1 MAKQKEIKFQ
11 DRHGDLRGRQNGMEF
26 WIRKGEPQTKSGE
39 KRYFVAIYPVSNNP
53 RQISTL
59 SRQDF
64 DLAGAKE
71 FCQKIAA
78 GEINL
83 EDLQAAYDAEDAAK
97 EQAAILDV
105 TERAKK
111 FHARLDAMGLKYRD
125 LLELEVLAHSLGDV
139 GHNILLGYERGEGW
153 PEAAGQTPTEREPET
168 GENPYWAIYPLPED
182 CRSLFVFASAEQ
194 FDRCVKNGV
203 IPLHDDRDSPGEMRI
218 PCFIGYA
225 VTQDL
230 KCLDKLAGLSGA
242 IQEQGK
248 QPDHSE
254 TTGI

>member
-11 DRHGDLRGRQNGMEF
+11 DRHGALRGRQNGMEF
-26 WIRKGEPQTKSGE
+26 WIRKDEPQTGSGE
-39 KRYFVAIYPVSNNP
+39 QRYFVAIYPVSNNP
-53 RQISTL
+53 QQINTL

-78 GEINL
+78 GEIKL

-97 EQAAILDV
+97 EQAAIRDV

-125 LLELEVLAHSLGDV
+125 LLELEVLAHSLGNM

-153 PEAAGQTPTEREPET
+153 PETADTRKGTADHVVEVQGRQSGET
-168 GENPYWAIYPLPED
+168 GQE
-182 CRSLFVFASAEQ
+182 FVGK
-194 FDRCVKNGV
+194 VKQ
-203 IPLHDDRDSPGEMRI
+203 II
-218 PCFIGYA
+218 
-225 VTQDL
+225 QDL
-230 KCLDKLAGLSGA
+230 SGSRRSF
-242 IQEQGK
+242 Q
-248 QPDHSE
+248 
-254 TTGI
+254 

>member
-71 FCQKIAA
+71 FCKKIAA
-78 GEINL
+78 GEIKL
-83 EDLQAAYDAEDAAK
+83 E
-97 EQAAILDV
+97 
-105 TERAKK
+105 
-111 FHARLDAMGLKYRD
+111 D
-125 LLELEVLAHSLGDV
+125 LLELEVLAHSLGDM

-153 PEAAGQTPTEREPET
+153 P
-168 GENPYWAIYPLPED
+168 
-182 CRSLFVFASAEQ
+182 
-194 FDRCVKNGV
+194 
-203 IPLHDDRDSPGEMRI
+203 
-218 PCFIGYA
+218 
-225 VTQDL
+225 
-230 KCLDKLAGLSGA
+230 SG
-242 IQEQGK
+242 
-248 QPDHSE
+248 
-254 TTGI
+254 T

>member
-78 GEINL
+78 GEIKV
-83 EDLQAAYDAEDAAK
+83 EDVLAEFTAEDDAK
-97 EQAAILDV
+97 ERAAIRDV

-125 LLELEVLAHSLGDV
+125 LAGDHAGLFGGRRDCGGGGSGGEAGGDMGRYVRNRGGGGGGPAGVL
-139 GHNILLGYERGEGW
+139 LLCGVSPGRTPG
-153 PEAAGQTPTEREPET
+153 ADIQAGT
-168 GENPYWAIYPLPED
+168 GQPLPSHKEKAD
-182 CRSLFVFASAEQ
+182 PQEIRKVDHGLVWG
-194 FDRCVKNGV
+194 GV
-203 IPLHDDRDSPGEMRI
+203 GVNVQTESQQNQPL
-218 PCFIGYA
+218 
-225 VTQDL
+225 Q
-230 KCLDKLAGLSGA
+230 AGGQ
-242 IQEQGK
+242 I
-248 QPDHSE
+248 
-254 TTGI
+254 